1 LTVLRRR
8 LSILSEVAVEHGQ
21 DETLDVSGLGT
32 ESVLSAGLGP
42 HGRRELHARIPFS
55 RPRRLLAAILRPNH
69 GVIVGNA
76 QIAPSVQRDVSEI
89 AETALLVVREAPT
102 VVREAPIVASEAI
115 VQIDLNGSEPSDFN
129 VECAAIVKTVDSD
142 VAIALMELRASVER
156 AQVVLDSTTDE
167 SVRAVR
173 GDRATRMG
181 LRVKVGA
188 LVLSSLAMSVEL
200 VVVGQTTALANVQ
213 TEVMTDSM
221 DAQALFVAA
230 RGQTD
235 EGNLEIAL
243 SPLRGQT

>member
-76 QIAPSVQRDVSEI
+76 QISPSV
-89 AETALLVVREAPT
+89 LVVREAPT